1 MAPIK
6 WFKLEDEPCDSMW
19 IDHRYWFPILLKKVP
34 FKAHF
39 KYLNDD
45 TMLENTIILLNSE
58 KKTKETWITVVITKD
73 SQILV
78 PNGIEG
84 STYFNKLEQV
94 KEGESV
100 ENAAQ
105 RLSSSSNKFK
115 MLKLIN
121 CFVLDISKLIMKYLQ
136 N

>member
-6 WFKLEDEPCDSMW
+6 WFKIEDEPYDSMW
-19 IDHRYWFPILLKKVP
+19 IDHKYWFPMVLKKIP

-45 TMLENTIILLNSE
+45 TMLDKTIILLNS
-58 KKTKETWITVVITKD
+58 KTKTLEILVNIVIIKG

-78 PNGIEG
+78 SNNNEG
-84 STYFNKLEQV
+84 SIYFNKLEQV
-94 KEGESV
+94 NKGESV

-105 RLSSSSNKFK
+105 RLF
-115 MLKLIN
+115 
-121 CFVLDISKLIMKYLQ
+121 ISK
-136 N
+136 